1 MKTGRDR
8 EVDAIVAHDRAVEV
22 ANLLMG
28 KLNRPMRRIFP
39 EDYRSL
45 HRRNLRSGKESLRD
59 GRAEELEGFCERN
72 FGTNVG
78 RLAGLYERL
87 YDHASQLRLPLT
99 EFAFLIG
106 RPQEGVFPRCAAAL
120 HDRDFTVGSADRVS

>member
-1 MKTGRDR
+1 MVVKTGRDR
-8 EVDAIVAHDRAVEV
+8 EVSAIVTHDRAVEV

-39 EDYRSL
+39 EDYRTL
-45 HRRNLRSGKESLRD
+45 PRRKLRSGKVSLRD

-72 FGTNVG
+72 FGTTAVR

-87 YDHASQLRLPLT
+87 YERGSQLRLPLK
-99 EFAFLIG
+99 EFAALIG
-106 RPQEGVFPRCAAAL
+106 QPQGGVL
-120 HDRDFTVGSADRVS
+120 